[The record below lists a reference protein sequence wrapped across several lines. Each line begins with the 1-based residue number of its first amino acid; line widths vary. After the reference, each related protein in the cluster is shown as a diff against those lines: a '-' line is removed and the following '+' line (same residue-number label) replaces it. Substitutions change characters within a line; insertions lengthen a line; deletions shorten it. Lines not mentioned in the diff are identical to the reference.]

1 MAWLTRRCN
10 LWQGVGAC
18 QFSYMGLSMRTLF
31 VLLLV
36 VGCSGAKQEENGP
49 DQRARDST
57 IGASTLPGAAGVRG
71 SLRAADSA
79 EARNSRIDSVE
90 R

>member
-1 MAWLTRRCN
+1 
-10 LWQGVGAC
+10 
-18 QFSYMGLSMRTLF
+18 MRSLF
-31 VLLLV
+31 LLLV
-36 VGCSGAKQEENGP
+36 VCGCGRGKQNGNGP

-71 SLRAADSA
+71 ALRAADSA
-79 EARNSRIDSVE
+79 AARNSRIDSLE

>member
-1 MAWLTRRCN
+1 
-10 LWQGVGAC
+10 
-18 QFSYMGLSMRTLF
+18 MRALF
-31 VLLLV
+31 VLLLIL
-36 VGCSGAKQEENGP
+36 GCSRAKQKANGP

-57 IGASTLPGAAGVRG
+57 TGASTLPGAAGVRG
-71 SLRAADSA
+71 ALRAADSA